1 MTYWDGIQLW
11 LTFSVIFLY
20 TEQID
25 QKRCT
30 FTETLAD
37 PILTFSVVSATS
49 ITFGVLEMNLTDYLL
64 RGLPNKQLLKLED
77 ATIERQS

>member
-1 MTYWDGIQLW
+1 MEFNFGW
-11 LTFSVIFLY
+11 LSLSFKLY

-30 FTETLAD
+30 FTETQAD

-64 RGLPNKQLLKLED
+64 RVKG
-77 ATIERQS
+77 